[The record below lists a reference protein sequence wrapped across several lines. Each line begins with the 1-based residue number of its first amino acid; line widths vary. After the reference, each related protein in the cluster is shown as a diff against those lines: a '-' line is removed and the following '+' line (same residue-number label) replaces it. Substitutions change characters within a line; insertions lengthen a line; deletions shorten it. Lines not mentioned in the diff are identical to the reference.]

1 MNKIQTFI
9 VTTLCTMG
17 ICSAGGLTVAKIGE
31 TTYSTLEAA
40 VSAASTGSTIEI
52 IEDINCGRLETGD
65 KNLTFKPAN
74 KNITVTLTGPMLL
87 GNNKGANTITLQG
100 GDNDETLTIQPQLTE
115 GVNTFRPIAIRAGNS
130 LVLNDGVILTGS
142 HFKSESAGGGF
153 INIAEQASLTMN
165 GGTISN
171 SEVVST
177 SYDKNNSQA
186 GRGGAIYV
194 AGNGN
199 FTMFGGEIKNC
210 TAAVAG
216 GAIFSAG
223 AISIYGGKI
232 DGNSVSGVDDEGVVK
247 AKGGAIYLYSGTF
260 FMIGGEITGN
270 SLADVADMRGAGVYV
285 AGSASVTLG
294 SKAVINDNFNG
305 TGETKA
311 ASNLF
316 LYDNTTFDIISIKA
330 VPTEGMKVGV
340 STKTLPT
347 HSAPVDISTETVSGN
362 EAYFFADND
371 QYAIT
376 FSSNKLQMY
385 AQYSVTVS
393 VNDTSMGEASTNK
406 AWALEGSEISLTA
419 TPKDGYHFVKWESE
433 DCDATTG
440 VFEMPAKDVAV
451 KAVFAVDINSWTV
464 VGDESLTGSDWDA
477 EDSSNDMS
485 FVGGA
490 YSLAKKNVQLE
501 AKTYEYKFTANHA
514 RNVKEVPT
522 SENYSVT
529 VEKAGTYNVTFYM
542 DALGTEGRVQ
552 IDEVENFNVTYNVG
566 DGKAPAN
573 SFLKYYYSE
582 TEAFKLPVASDVP
595 LEGWTFAGWFENES
609 LTGDAVTE
617 IPAKSTGD
625 KEFFAK
631 YTKVVHVLATID
643 SEVEIE
649 VEITYLDGA
658 SDIEKKIED
667 ALKNHTPEISLPTK
681 DEDGK
686 YTYTFKAFAMNQ
698 ETGRYEPTFTSKPQ
712 FIKITFNM
720 PESAKLTEDFK
731 GYTYGV
737 RTELP
742 EATMKDGWEFKGWYT
757 KANGEGKQVSVISE
771 TENSIKELYALFQ
784 KTIKYDA
791 NGKKGSFT
799 ITYDSNAD
807 KNIEKELKAAIP
819 EDYTKKEKKY
829 TFDKWVLKDGV
840 YTATFTETKDDK
852 TIVVAKAAQMHF
864 NMSVEG
870 RTLLIS
876 GALNGA
882 KLAVFDMQGRLVTQS
897 IIESNI
903 HSFDI
908 AQPGNYII
916 RVNNQATRVNVK

>member
-9 VTTLCTMG
+9 VTTLCAMG
-17 ICSAGGLTVAKIGE
+17 FCSAGGLTVAKIGE
-31 TTYSTLEAA
+31 TTYSTLQAA
-40 VSAASTGSTIEI
+40 VSAATTGSTIEI
-52 IEDINCGRLETGD
+52 IEDINCDRLETGD

-87 GNNKGANTITLQG
+87 GNNKGANTITLEG
-100 GDNDETLTIQPQLTE
+100 GDNNETLTIQPKLTE
-115 GVNTFRPIAIRAGNS
+115 GVNEFRPIAIRAGNS

-153 INIAEQASLTMN
+153 INVADQASLTMN

-171 SEVVST
+171 SDVFST
-177 SYDKNNSQA
+177 TYDKNSSQA

-223 AISIYGGKI
+223 AISISGGKI

-260 FMIGGEITGN
+260 FMTGGEITGN

-316 LYDNTTFDIISIKA
+316 LYDNTTFDIISA
-330 VPTEGMKVGV
+330 ENVPTEGMKVGV

-347 HSAPVDISTETVSGN
+347 HSAPVKISSETVSGN

-376 FSSNKLQMY
+376 FSSNKLQMS
-385 AQYSVTVS
+385 AQYSVTVC

-433 DCDATTG
+433 DCDASTG

-464 VGDESLTGSDWDA
+464 VGDESLTGSNWDA

-542 DALGTEGRVQ
+542 DALGTEGRVE
-552 IDEVENFNVTYNVG
+552 IAEAKYSITYNM
-566 DGKAPAN
+566 DGENTPAD
-573 SFLKYYYSE
+573 SFLTYNYSE
-582 TEAFKLPVASDVP
+582 TDAFKLPTASDVA

-631 YTKVVHVLATID
+631 YTKVVRALASID
-643 SEVEIE
+643 PEVEIN
-649 VEITYLDGA
+649 VEINHNDGA
-658 SDIEKKIED
+658 SDIEKKIEN
-667 ALKNHTPEISLPTK
+667 AMKTHKPEIPLPTK
-681 DEDGK
+681 DKDGK
-686 YTYTFKAFAMNQ
+686 YTYEFKEFVMNQ
-698 ETGRYEPTFTSKPQ
+698 ETNRYEPTFTSTPTL
-712 FIKITFNM
+712 IEITFNM
-720 PESAKLTEDFK
+720 PKSAKLTKDFK

-742 EATMKDGWEFKGWYT
+742 DATMEDGWEFKGWFT

-771 TENSIKELYALFQ
+771 TESSIKVLYALFQ
-784 KTIKYDA
+784 KSIKYDA
-791 NGKKGSFT
+791 NGKKGT
-799 ITYDSNAD
+799 LTVTYDSDAD
-807 KNIEKELKAAIP
+807 KSIEKALKDVIP
-819 EDYTKKEKKY
+819 EDYTKKGKKY
-829 TFDKWVLKDGV
+829 SFDKWVLKDGV
-840 YTATFTETKDDK
+840 YTATFTATAS
-852 TIVVAKAAQMHF
+852 IVTTVQTDF
-864 NMSVEG
+864 NASVEG

-876 GALNGA
+876 GARNGA
-882 KLAVFDMQGRLVTQS
+882 KLAVFDMQGRLITQS

-908 AQPGNYII
+908 THPGNYII

>member
-1 MNKIQTFI
+1 MKKILAFF
-9 VTTLCTMG
+9 VTTLCAMG
-17 ICSAGGLTVAKIGE
+17 FCSAGGLTVAKIGE
-31 TTYSTLEAA
+31 TTYSTLQAA
-40 VSAASTGSTIEI
+40 VSAATTGSTIEI

-87 GNNKGANTITLQG
+87 GNNKGANTITLEG
-100 GDNDETLTIQPQLTE
+100 GDNNETLTIQPQLTE
-115 GVNTFRPIAIRAGNS
+115 GVNEFRPIAIRSGNS

-153 INIAEQASLTMN
+153 INVADQASLTMN

-171 SEVVST
+171 SDVFST
-177 SYDKNNSQA
+177 TYDKNSSQA

-223 AISIYGGKI
+223 AISISGGKI

-260 FMIGGEITGN
+260 FMTGGEITGN

-316 LYDNTTFDIISIKA
+316 LYDNTTFDIISA
-330 VPTEGMKVGV
+330 ENVPTEGMKVGV

-347 HSAPVDISTETVSGN
+347 HSAPVDISSETVSGN

-376 FSSNKLQMY
+376 FSSNKLQMS
-385 AQYSVTVS
+385 AQYSVTVR

-433 DCDATTG
+433 DCDASTG

-542 DALGTEGRVQ
+542 DALGREGRVE
-552 IDEVENFNVTYNVG
+552 IAEAKYSITYNM
-566 DGKAPAN
+566 DGENTPAD
-573 SFLKYYYSE
+573 SFLTYNYSE
-582 TEAFKLPVASDVP
+582 TDAFKLPTASDVP

-631 YTKVVHVLATID
+631 YTKVVRALASID
-643 SEVEIE
+643 PEVEIN
-649 VEITYLDGA
+649 VEINHNDGA
-658 SDIEKKIED
+658 SDIEKKIEN
-667 ALKNHTPEISLPTK
+667 AMKTHKPEIPLPTK
-681 DEDGK
+681 DKDGK
-686 YTYTFKAFAMNQ
+686 YTYEFKEFVMNQ
-698 ETGRYEPTFTSKPQ
+698 ETNRYEPTFTSTPTL
-712 FIKITFNM
+712 IEITFNM
-720 PESAKLTEDFK
+720 PKSAKLTKDFK

-742 EATMKDGWEFKGWYT
+742 DATMEDGWEFKGWFT

-771 TENSIKELYALFQ
+771 TESSIKVLYALFQ
-784 KTIKYDA
+784 KSIKYDA
-791 NGKKGSFT
+791 NDKKGT
-799 ITYDSNAD
+799 LTVTYDSDAD
-807 KNIEKELKAAIP
+807 KSIEKALKDVIP
-819 EDYTKKEKKY
+819 EDYTKKGKKY
-829 TFDKWVLKDGV
+829 SFDKWVLKDGV
-840 YTATFTETKDDK
+840 YTATFTATAS
-852 TIVVAKAAQMHF
+852 IVTTVQTDF
-864 NMSVEG
+864 NASVEG

-876 GALNGA
+876 GARNGA
-882 KLAVFDMQGRLVTQS
+882 KLAVFDMQGRLITQS

-908 AQPGNYII
+908 THPGNYMI